1 MEPVDVLGKQ
11 AAEELTD
18 GLGQGRAMLA
28 TTEFETDE
36 LVVTE
41 AAEGSLELVARAD
54 ESLPA
59 IDPKYEIGGDQGAG
73 VQAEKLR
80 GGQARIS
87 RSMHDEALWA
97 F

>member
-18 GLGQGRAMLA
+18 GLGQGRAVLA
-28 TTEFETDE
+28 ATELKTDE
-36 LVVTE
+36 LTVAE
-41 AAEGSLELVARAD
+41 AAECPLKLVACAD

-59 IDPKYEIGGDQGAG
+59 VDPKYEIGGDQGAG

-80 GGQARIS
+80 GGQAKIS
-87 RSMHDEALWA
+87 RSMHDEAFWA